1 MCSHQFRQD
10 APLWGHFLHRQQTSY
25 WNRFMF
31 GHLYLCFCKVWR
43 DCFTPSCQTLF
54 GIFVLLCFS
63 YAIITSLVITSL
75 KFTDS
80 LWAKKKTCRNN
91 KIHLHAANRYIYLF
105 LLFKIQHSLTK
116 TKDFRSLT
124 LLSGFYIIIIW
135 KFSLKRMEQIQHVW
149 MLMHGGTWDLTDACC
164 AYGRHTCLMKVN
176 TPEMKIRE
184 ARTTLSVMSTNMNSR
199 EFALCLHLFTQQFNG
214 FIFWF

>member
-1 MCSHQFRQD
+1 MCSNQD
-10 APLWGHFLHRQQTSY
+10 APLWGHFLQQTSY

-63 YAIITSLVITSL
+63 YAIITSPVITSL

-80 LWAKKKTCRNN
+80 LRAKKKHVEIRSTYTLPTD
-91 KIHLHAANRYIYLF
+91 IYIYLF

-124 LLSGFYIIIIW
+124 LLNGFYIIIIL

-149 MLMHGGTWDLTDACC
+149 NLLMLMHGGTLDLTDACC
-164 AYGRHTCLMKVN
+164 AYGCRTRLMKVN
-176 TPEMKIRE
+176 TTEMKIRE
-184 ARTTLSVMSTNMNSR
+184 AWTTLSVMSTNMNSR

-214 FIFWF
+214 FILLF